1 MTKHINFWQM
11 PFKKTIWWALEAA
24 CGNREAGGH
33 KIATTLFACITA
45 LIVITWMPA
54 VATSAEKDC
63 VPIKTATVRSMDLE
77 RKVRGIGTLEAIQQI
92 MIRPEVNATVEA
104 VHFEEGSRVEKGE
117 LLFSMD
123 DDKIKD
129 RLQGQQ
135 AALEEAKAN
144 LENAKLVYDRRLRL
158 YKQDLGTEESRDEAR
173 ARYKALLARVDRLQA
188 EIEGIEETLS
198 DTRIKAP
205 FDGFI
210 GERFVDPGEWVDVGT
225 QLAPLVETDRLKIVF
240 TIPERYLG
248 QARPGQTIRLTAPAF
263 PDKAFTGEVYF
274 VSPIIRQD
282 TRSLMVKAYV
292 ENPNLML
299 APGGFAS
306 VDLIVNILKQ
316 RPVIPEEALVP
327 TRTGYMVYIVESD
340 KAVGRD
346 VDIGLRQPG
355 LVEIKKGVKPGDTI
369 IQSGHIAVSE
379 GDRVCEKDRDK
390 D

>member
-1 MTKHINFWQM
+1 MTRPTKFLKIQNKKAIGPALAGPAGKH
-11 PFKKTIWWALEAA
+11 PAV
-24 CGNREAGGH
+24 GH
-33 KIATTLFACITA
+33 IIAKPLLACITV
-45 LIVITWMPA
+45 LVLITWMPA
-54 VATSAEKDC
+54 AAAAADKDC
-63 VPIKTATVRSMDLE
+63 VPVQTTTVEAMDLE
-77 RKVRGIGTLEAIQQI
+77 RKVRAIGTLEAIQQV

-104 VHFEEGSRVEKGE
+104 VHFEEGSRVDKGE

-129 RLQGQQ
+129 RLQGQL

-205 FDGFI
+205 FAGFI

-225 QLAPLVETDRLKIVF
+225 QLAPLVETDRLKIAF

-263 PDKAFTGEVYF
+263 PDKAFAGEVYF

-282 TRSLMVKAYV
+282 TRSLMVKAYM
-292 ENPNLML
+292 ENPKRML

-306 VDLIVNILKQ
+306 VDLIVDTLKQ
-316 RPVIPEEALVP
+316 RPVVPEEALVP

-355 LVEIKKGVKPGDTI
+355 IVEITKGAEPGDTI

-379 GDRVCEKDRDK
+379 GDTVCEKN
-390 D
+390 